1 MRANLAFAGALPV
14 ERGKGKARKAPS
26 SSLHEA
32 LLRHSPGRRSPDL
45 EDPAAN
51 PTSGRSARV
60 RTALRA
66 NGVRRCKAMLDPAFA
81 RV

>member
-1 MRANLAFAGALPV
+1 MRSRRR
-14 ERGKGKARKAPS
+14 RG
-26 SSLHEA
+26 
-32 LLRHSPGRRSPDL
+32 PDL
-45 EDPAAN
+45 EDPAAD

-66 NGVRRCKAMLDPAFA
+66 AGARRCKAMLDPAFA